1 MKFAMEADALQVLGR
16 KTATESDDLGAL
28 VRRLAEAAEP
38 LEGTFN
44 GVAKASFIS
53 FKERTDD
60 IATVLNNALVGIT
73 ESIAGQNLAF
83 VTAADE
89 GAAAHQSAEGSAD
102 FAGADTSR
110 FAPRG

>member
-1 MKFAMEADALQVLGR
+1 MKFSMEADALSVLGR

-28 VRRLAEAAEP
+28 VRNLAEAAEP

-44 GVAKASFIS
+44 GVAKSAFVS
-53 FKERTDD
+53 FKSRTDQVAS
-60 IATVLNNALVGIT
+60 ILNNALVGIT

-89 GAAAHQSAEGSAD
+89 GADAHRAAEGAAD
-102 FAGADTSR
+102 FAGADTSA